1 MLNELYSRHNQIS
14 GNMSPPD
21 PLNEK
26 KSQMLRYEI
35 IARFCKYAKSLGAF
49 MYGYRTNHLVRD
61 KESKVL
67 FSISKYQVKEISDE
81 FKHLTTGPVN
91 RLRRTRSNYYKISLD
106 IIRLPGLNFL
116 IVNATRY
123 TILRDC

>member
-1 MLNELYSRHNQIS
+1 
-14 GNMSPPD
+14 MSPPD

-35 IARFCKYAKSLGAF
+35 IARFCQYAKSLGAF

-91 RLRRTRSNYYKISLD
+91 RLQKNQKQLLQDIFGYHKITGSQ
-106 IIRLPGLNFL
+106 
-116 IVNATRY
+116 
-123 TILRDC
+123 